1 MKKQISFWFLS
12 LIVVGLIG
20 CDSKT
25 AEANASNSTLEK
37 FSSDNNAPVTNT
49 PDTNSSGGSDGQT
62 VEPGLDL
69 SKIPAELKNDAYEYY
84 GLGRTDPIKMTVTQ
98 NGTSEPATQT
108 VRLIKV
114 ENGKA
119 EFTITNNGGLD
130 KLGEVMLSLEK
141 NGIKVVSVNG
151 QKSDAETFE
160 LPSGLKTG
168 KTWPF
173 KLESNG
179 MKLTGSN
186 VVKGT
191 ESITTAVGTYK
202 DALLVVSTANG
213 NQGGQNVQLK
223 SKQWLVKGRGQV
235 KAEITNVSGKNT
247 QSVTMSESN

>member
-1 MKKQISFWFLS
+1 MKKQTSLWLLT
-12 LIVVGLIG
+12 LIVIGLIG
-20 CDSKT
+20 CESKSGD
-25 AEANASNSTLEK
+25 ANASNSTLK
-37 FSSDNNAPVTNT
+37 SVSSDNNGAGTNT
-49 PDTNSSGGSDGQT
+49 PDANNAGKIEGQS

-69 SKIPAELKNDAYEYY
+69 SKIPAELKNDAFEYY

-98 NGTSEPATQT
+98 NGASEPATQT
-108 VRLIKV
+108 VSLKKV
-114 ENGKA
+114 ENGIA
-119 EFTITNNGGLD
+119 EFTITNQGGLE
-130 KLGEVMLSLEK
+130 KLGEVMVSLDK

-151 QKSDAETFE
+151 QKADSETFE
-160 LPSGLKTG
+160 LPSGLTTG

-202 DALLVVSTANG
+202 DALLVVSTATG
-213 NQGGQNVQLK
+213 IQSGQKVMLK